1 VLIERRAREGILDG
15 SITLLFRRWKRPQVL
30 AGRRYRTNA
39 GILAVDSVDVVD
51 PATVPEGD
59 VRAAGYPSVAD
70 LVADLR
76 GAAGDPVYRLHVRRI
91 DEADPRDV
99 LAHRSALGEEER
111 AELQR
116 RLDRLDRASSHGPWT
131 AAVLAAIAAQPG
143 TRAAELAAQFG
154 REVLP
159 FKTDVRKLK
168 NLGLTL
174 SLEVGYRLSPRGH
187 AYLARQR
194 RQRSRRVL
202 PAPGEP
208 ERHRQPSEPP

>member
-1 VLIERRAREGILDG
+1 VLIERRAREGITDG
-15 SITLLFRRWKRPQVL
+15 SITLLFRRWKRRQVL

-39 GILAVDSVDVVD
+39 GILAVDSVDIVD
-51 PATVPEGD
+51 PAAVPGED
-59 VRAAGYPSVAD
+59 VRNAGYDSVAS

-76 GAAGDPVYRLHVRRI
+76 GEAGDPVYRLSIRRI

-99 LAHRSALGEEER
+99 LARQSRLGDDER
-111 AELQR
+111 AELRR

-143 TRAAELAAQFG
+143 TRAADLAAQFG

-174 SLEVGYRLSPRGH
+174 SLEVGYRLSPRGR
-187 AYLARQR
+187 AYLD
-194 RQRSRRVL
+194 
-202 PAPGEP
+202 GN
-208 ERHRQPSEPP
+208 